1 MHKKIKEFQKV
12 GRSWRKA
19 TRQRT
24 VQSGQG
30 CFTDP
35 VYFLLQQQFL
45 DSIAVSLDHREGPM
59 IIHREKQ
66 YKTKRA
72 NEQTNSLS
80 ILFRFGNEERW
91 VCRNQPVAQNAIAT
105 PNLERC
111 FVRSLKGYC
120 HFRGRA
126 TCTVSTFFLCW
137 EELTKLPHIQGG
149 RRSLDRSTLRNAL
162 ILSPLHHRKSKTV
175 TSFCQPGSSTKTPHV
190 SKFTICLSSFSIH
203 LLPML
208 NALPKL

>member
-24 VQSGQG
+24 AQSGQR

-45 DSIAVSLDHREGPM
+45 DSIAVSLDNREDSM
-59 IIHREKQ
+59 ITHREKQ
-66 YKTKRA
+66 NKTKRA
-72 NEQTNSLS
+72 NKQTKSLFLYPFFFLE
-80 ILFRFGNEERW
+80 IEERR
-91 VCRNQPVAQNAIAT
+91 VCRNQPVAQNTIAA

-126 TCTVSTFFLCW
+126 TCTVSTFFLCC
-137 EELTKLPHIQGG
+137 EELTKPQHIQGR
-149 RRSLDRSTLRNAL
+149 RRSRDISTLRNA
-162 ILSPLHHRKSKTV
+162 
-175 TSFCQPGSSTKTPHV
+175 
-190 SKFTICLSSFSIH
+190 
-203 LLPML
+203 
-208 NALPKL
+208 